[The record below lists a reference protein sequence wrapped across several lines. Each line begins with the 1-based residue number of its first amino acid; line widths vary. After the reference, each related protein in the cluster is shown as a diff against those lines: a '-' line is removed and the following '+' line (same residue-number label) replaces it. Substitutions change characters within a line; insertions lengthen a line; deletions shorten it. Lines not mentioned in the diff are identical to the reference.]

1 MPFEVAFDDRGAV
14 ITSDIDI
21 AKTLDCGQAFRF
33 SESDGVW
40 RGVAMGRA
48 LSLTQEGNKITLF
61 DVKEEEF
68 NSLWRGYFDLDRD
81 YEMIKSSVSSNE
93 ILKKATDFSDGI
105 HILRQE
111 PWEAVCSFIISA
123 NNNIPRIK
131 GIISRLCEN
140 FGFKIADGLFTFPSA
155 ERIAALTLDDL
166 AVIKSGFRAKY
177 ILDAAQKFSSNQ
189 IDVEALYTLP
199 IDEAR
204 NKLMTIKGIGPK
216 VADCALLFGWGRVE
230 CFPVDVWIRRAM
242 NHFFGENGLPSEAVE
257 YDGIVQQ
264 YLFYWA
270 RTTGL
275 KIE

>member
-61 DVKEEEF
+61 DVNEEEF

-204 NKLMTIKGIGPK
+204 NTLMTIKGIGPK

-257 YDGIVQQ
+257 YAGIVQQ

>member
-1 MPFEVAFDDRGAV
+1 MPFEVAFNDRGAV

-242 NHFFGENGLPSEAVE
+242 DHFFGENGLPSEAVE
-257 YDGIVQQ
+257 YAGIVQQ

>member
-1 MPFEVAFDDRGAV
+1 MPFEVTFDDRGAV

-33 SESDGVW
+33 SEDGGVW

-61 DVKEEEF
+61 DVNEEEF

-199 IDEAR
+199 VDEAR
-204 NKLMTIKGIGPK
+204 AALMTIKGIGPK

-242 NHFFGENGLPSEAVE
+242 DHFFGENGLPSEAVE
-257 YDGIVQQ
+257 YAGIVQQ

>member
-1 MPFEVAFDDRGAV
+1 MPFEVTFDDRGAV

-61 DVKEEEF
+61 DVNEEEF

-155 ERIAALTLDDL
+155 ERIAALALDDL

-204 NKLMTIKGIGPK
+204 NTLMTIKGIGPK

-242 NHFFGENGLPSEAVE
+242 NHFFGENGLPNEAVE
-257 YDGIVQQ
+257 YAGIVQQ

>member
-1 MPFEVAFDDRGAV
+1 MPFEVTFDDRGAV

-93 ILKKATDFSDGI
+93 ILKKATDFSGGI

-189 IDVEALYTLP
+189 IDVDALYTLP

-204 NKLMTIKGIGPK
+204 NTLMTIKGIGPK

-257 YDGIVQQ
+257 YAGIVQQ

>member
-68 NSLWRGYFDLDRD
+68 NSLWRRYFDLDRD

-199 IDEAR
+199 VDEAR
-204 NKLMTIKGIGPK
+204 AALMTIKGIGPK

-257 YDGIVQQ
+257 YAGIVQQ

>member
-1 MPFEVAFDDRGAV
+1 MPFEVSFDDRGAV

-48 LSLTQEGNKITLF
+48 ITLTQEGNKITLF
-61 DVKEEEF
+61 DVDEEEF

-140 FGFKIADGLFTFPSA
+140 FGKQVADGLFTFPSA

-177 ILDAAQKFSSNQ
+177 ILDAAQKFSRNQ
-189 IDVEALYTLP
+189 IDVEALYTLS

-204 NKLMTIKGIGPK
+204 NALMTIKGIGPK

-257 YDGIVQQ
+257 YAGIVQQ

>member
-1 MPFEVAFDDRGAV
+1 MPFEVTFDDRGAV

-155 ERIAALTLDDL
+155 ERIAALALDDL

-177 ILDAAQKFSSNQ
+177 ILDAAQKFSRNE
-189 IDVEALYTLP
+189 IDIDALYTLP
-199 IDEAR
+199 IDKAR
-204 NKLMTIKGIGPK
+204 NTLMTIKGIGPK

-257 YDGIVQQ
+257 YAGIVQQ

>member
-14 ITSDIDI
+14 ITCDIDI

-33 SESDGVW
+33 SEDGGVW

-48 LSLTQEGNKITLF
+48 LSLKQKGNKITLF
-61 DVKEEEF
+61 DVDEDEF

-81 YEMIKSSVSSNE
+81 YGMIKSSVSSNE
-93 ILKKATDFSDGI
+93 VLKKATDFSDGI

-140 FGFKIADGLFTFPSA
+140 FGEQIADGLFTFPSA
-155 ERIAALTLDDL
+155 ERISSLSLDDL
-166 AVIKSGFRAKY
+166 AAIKSGFRAKY
-177 ILDAAQKFSSNQ
+177 ILDAAQKFSRNE

-199 IDEAR
+199 VDEAR
-204 NKLMTIKGIGPK
+204 AALMTIKGIGPK

-242 NHFFGENGLPSEAVE
+242 NHFFGENGLPNEAVE
-257 YDGIVQQ
+257 YAGIVQQ

-275 KIE
+275 KID

>member
-33 SESDGVW
+33 SEDGGVW

-140 FGFKIADGLFTFPSA
+140 FGFKITDGLFTFPSA

-204 NKLMTIKGIGPK
+204 NTLMTIKGIGPK

-257 YDGIVQQ
+257 YAGIVQQ

>member
-1 MPFEVAFDDRGAV
+1 MPFEVSFDDRGAV

-33 SESDGVW
+33 SESDGIW

-48 LSLTQEGNKITLF
+48 ITLTQEGNKVTLF
-61 DVKEEEF
+61 DVDEEEF

-140 FGFKIADGLFTFPSA
+140 FGKQVADGLFTFPSA

-177 ILDAAQKFSSNQ
+177 ILDAAQKFSRNQ
-189 IDVEALYTLP
+189 IDVEALYTLS

-204 NKLMTIKGIGPK
+204 NALMTIKGIGPK

-257 YDGIVQQ
+257 YAGIVQQ

>member
-155 ERIAALTLDDL
+155 ERIAALALDDL

-257 YDGIVQQ
+257 YAGIVQQ

>member
-1 MPFEVAFDDRGAV
+1 MPFEVTFDDRGAV

-61 DVKEEEF
+61 DVNEEEF

-81 YEMIKSSVSSNE
+81 YEMIKNSVSSNE

-177 ILDAAQKFSSNQ
+177 ILDAAQKFSSNK
-189 IDVEALYTLP
+189 IDVDALYTLP

-204 NKLMTIKGIGPK
+204 NTLMTIKGIGPK

-257 YDGIVQQ
+257 YAGIVQQ

>member
-1 MPFEVAFDDRGAV
+1 MPFEVTFDDRGAV

-257 YDGIVQQ
+257 YAGIVQQ

>member
-61 DVKEEEF
+61 DVNEEEF

-155 ERIAALTLDDL
+155 ERIAALALDDL

-204 NKLMTIKGIGPK
+204 NTLMTIKGIGPK

-257 YDGIVQQ
+257 YAGIVQQ

>member
-1 MPFEVAFDDRGAV
+1 MPFEVTFDDRGAV

-204 NKLMTIKGIGPK
+204 NTLMTIKGIGPK

-257 YDGIVQQ
+257 YAGIVQQ

>member
-1 MPFEVAFDDRGAV
+1 MPFDVAFDDRGAV

-33 SESDGVW
+33 SEDGGVW

-81 YEMIKSSVSSNE
+81 YEMIKSSVSSNK
-93 ILKKATDFSDGI
+93 ILKKATDFSGGI

-177 ILDAAQKFSSNQ
+177 ILDAAQKFSRNQ

-199 IDEAR
+199 VDEAR
-204 NKLMTIKGIGPK
+204 AALMTIKGIGPK

-242 NHFFGENGLPSEAVE
+242 DHFFGENGLPSEAVE
-257 YDGIVQQ
+257 YAGIVQQ

>member
-1 MPFEVAFDDRGAV
+1 MPFEVTFDDRGAV

-140 FGFKIADGLFTFPSA
+140 FGFKITDGLFTFPSA

-204 NKLMTIKGIGPK
+204 NTLMTIKGIGPK

-257 YDGIVQQ
+257 YAGIVQQ

>member
-14 ITSDIDI
+14 ITCDIDI

-33 SESDGVW
+33 SEDGGVW

-48 LSLTQEGNKITLF
+48 LSLEQKGNQITLF
-61 DVKEEEF
+61 DVDEDEF

-81 YEMIKSSVSSNE
+81 YGRIKSSVSSNE

-140 FGFKIADGLFTFPSA
+140 FGKQIGNGLFTFPSA
-155 ERIAALTLDDL
+155 EIISSLTLDDL

-177 ILDAAQKFSSNQ
+177 ILDAAQKFSRNE

-204 NKLMTIKGIGPK
+204 NALMTIKGIGPK
-216 VADCALLFGWGRVE
+216 VADCALLFGWARVE

-242 NHFFGENGLPSEAVE
+242 NHFFGENGLPNEAVE
-257 YDGIVQQ
+257 YAGIVQQ

>member
-81 YEMIKSSVSSNE
+81 YEIIKSSVSSNE

-204 NKLMTIKGIGPK
+204 NTLMTIKGIGPK

-257 YDGIVQQ
+257 YAGIVQQ

>member
-14 ITSDIDI
+14 VTSDIDI

-33 SESDGVW
+33 SESDGIW

-48 LSLTQEGNKITLF
+48 ITLTQEGNKITLF
-61 DVKEEEF
+61 DVDEEEF

-140 FGFKIADGLFTFPSA
+140 FGKQVADGLFTFPSA

-177 ILDAAQKFSSNQ
+177 ILDAAQKFSRNQ
-189 IDVEALYTLP
+189 IDVEALYTLS

-204 NKLMTIKGIGPK
+204 NALMTIKGIGPK

-257 YDGIVQQ
+257 YAGIVQQ

>member
-33 SESDGVW
+33 SEDGGVW

-61 DVKEEEF
+61 DVNEEEF

-155 ERIAALTLDDL
+155 ERIAALALDDL

-199 IDEAR
+199 VDEAR
-204 NKLMTIKGIGPK
+204 AALMTIKGIGPK

-257 YDGIVQQ
+257 YAGIVQQ

>member
-1 MPFEVAFDDRGAV
+1 MPFEVTFDDRGAV

-68 NSLWRGYFDLDRD
+68 NSLWRRYFDLDRD

-177 ILDAAQKFSSNQ
+177 ILDAAQKFSRNE
-189 IDVEALYTLP
+189 IDVDALYTLP

-257 YDGIVQQ
+257 YAGIVQQ

>member
-1 MPFEVAFDDRGAV
+1 
-14 ITSDIDI
+14 
-21 AKTLDCGQAFRF
+21 
-33 SESDGVW
+33 
-40 RGVAMGRA
+40 
-48 LSLTQEGNKITLF
+48 
-61 DVKEEEF
+61 
-68 NSLWRGYFDLDRD
+68 
-81 YEMIKSSVSSNE
+81 MIKSSVSSNE

-140 FGFKIADGLFTFPSA
+140 FGKQVADGLFTFPSA

-177 ILDAAQKFSSNQ
+177 ILDAAQKFSRNQ
-189 IDVEALYTLP
+189 IDVEALYTLS

-204 NKLMTIKGIGPK
+204 NALMTIKGIGPK

-242 NHFFGENGLPSEAVE
+242 NHFFGENGLPNEAVE
-257 YDGIVQQ
+257 YAGIVQQ

-275 KIE
+275 KID

>member
-14 ITSDIDI
+14 VTSDIDI

-48 LSLTQEGNKITLF
+48 LSLAQEGNKITLF
-61 DVKEEEF
+61 DVSEEEF
-68 NSLWRGYFDLDRD
+68 NSLWRGYFDLDRN

-140 FGFKIADGLFTFPSA
+140 FGEQIADGLFTFPSA
-155 ERIAALTLDDL
+155 ERIASLTLDDL

-177 ILDAAQKFSSNQ
+177 ILDAAQKFSSNE

-199 IDEAR
+199 IKEAR
-204 NKLMTIKGIGPK
+204 NALMTIKGIGPK

-242 NHFFGENGLPSEAVE
+242 THFFGEGGLPSEAVE
-257 YDGIVQQ
+257 YAGIVQQ

>member
-61 DVKEEEF
+61 DVNEEEF

-189 IDVEALYTLP
+189 IDVDALYTLP

-204 NKLMTIKGIGPK
+204 NTLMTIKGIGPK

-257 YDGIVQQ
+257 YAGIVQQ

>member
-1 MPFEVAFDDRGAV
+1 MPFEVTFDDRGAV

-48 LSLTQEGNKITLF
+48 LSLEQKGNQITLF
-61 DVKEEEF
+61 DVDEDEF

-81 YEMIKSSVSSNE
+81 YGRIKSSVSSNE

-140 FGFKIADGLFTFPSA
+140 FGKQIGNGLFTFPSA
-155 ERIAALTLDDL
+155 EIISSLTLDDL

-177 ILDAAQKFSSNQ
+177 ILDAAQKFSRNE
-189 IDVEALYTLP
+189 IDIEALYTLP

-204 NKLMTIKGIGPK
+204 NALMTIKGIGPK

-242 NHFFGENGLPSEAVE
+242 NHFFGENGLPNEAVE
-257 YDGIVQQ
+257 YAGIVQQ

>member
-1 MPFEVAFDDRGAV
+1 MPFEVTFDDRGAV

-199 IDEAR
+199 VDEAR
-204 NKLMTIKGIGPK
+204 AALMTIKGIGPK

-257 YDGIVQQ
+257 YAGIVQQ

>member
-1 MPFEVAFDDRGAV
+1 MPFEVAFDERGAV
-14 ITSDIDI
+14 ITCDIDI

-33 SESDGVW
+33 SEDGGVW

-48 LSLTQEGNKITLF
+48 LSLEQKGNQITLF
-61 DVKEEEF
+61 DVDEDEF

-81 YEMIKSSVSSNE
+81 YGMIKSSVSSNE
-93 ILKKATDFSDGI
+93 VLKKATDFSDGI

-140 FGFKIADGLFTFPSA
+140 FGKQIGNGLFTFPSA
-155 ERIAALTLDDL
+155 EMISSLTLDDL

-177 ILDAAQKFSSNQ
+177 ILDAAQKFSRNE
-189 IDVEALYTLP
+189 IDIEALYTRP

-204 NKLMTIKGIGPK
+204 NALMTIKGIGPK
-216 VADCALLFGWGRVE
+216 VADCALLFGWARVE

-242 NHFFGENGLPSEAVE
+242 NHFFGENGLPNEAVE
-257 YDGIVQQ
+257 YAGIVQQ

-275 KIE
+275 KID